1 MRNNKS
7 FLHCTAIAAIMLVF
21 TACSNDENFSE
32 QTNVPETIAPVVKGH
47 PLVISASIGGG
58 AQTRMSS
65 SEAANG
71 IKLEWEVGDKLYM
84 LTSTDNG
91 ATWADTYYTF
101 VATALSE
108 SGASKATFICDDFAF
123 PEGTTKV
130 KLIYTS
136 GAVAAK
142 TDLDKNA
149 QALGEQSGKIE
160 DIAKNIY
167 LETEALS
174 ATSEE
179 DVKNLTTTLVHAN
192 AVMKVVIAK
201 SDIAWGDNNYAPAE
215 ITMQLQSN
223 VKLAGT
229 TDNTII
235 IKNTSA
241 WDENSQIV
249 GHVVVCM
256 VGGEIGVNDRWIFST
271 KDNLGN
277 SLIKA
282 TASAKLL
289 VGGKRYNAPVTFK
302 TSDYFPLL
310 NNYFNP
316 AIWENGTFDE
326 ANKSFSTGAYGFS
339 GWSSEEGKG
348 FPTVWNLSNYHYLVI
363 KFADGSEHINAGANF
378 RMFDQIGYFSPAS
391 RTACDKDQVVVDLTQ
406 TLYKW
411 KDDATMEGTLDI
423 SNVITIGFWSFGPL
437 GETPRPIVIS
447 NMYLTNANP
456 DVPSG
461 VGNTEVEVPGI
472 DDSGEEAF

>member
-47 PLVISASIGGG
+47 PLAISASIGGG

-136 GAVAAK
+136 GTVAAK

-249 GHVVVCM
+249 ANIVVCM
-256 VGGEIGVNDRWIFST
+256 TGEAMGTSDRWIFST
-271 KDNLGN
+271 KDGLGN
-277 SLIKA
+277 SLVKA
-282 TASAKLL
+282 TTSAKLL
-289 VGGKRYNAPVTFK
+289 AGGKRYNAPVTFK
-302 TSDYFPLL
+302 TDDYFPLL
-310 NNYFNP
+310 NDHIT
-316 AIWENGTFDE
+316 ALSNGFIFDE
-326 ANKSFSTGAYGFS
+326 TEKSLATTMQYGVTGWDFRFIAHLNFSAYNYCVAEFESTGNGYSLQFYNSDIWYGSIENLETGLTSKKVALDLNAKKTNHQKPDETGEFFDKSDIWAVTFS
-339 GWSSEEGKG
+339 CTENNGEEDITNKI
-348 FPTVWNLSNYHYLVI
+348 VI
-363 KFADGSEHINAGANF
+363 KRI
-378 RMFDQIGYFSPAS
+378 
-391 RTACDKDQVVVDLTQ
+391 
-406 TLYKW
+406 
-411 KDDATMEGTLDI
+411 
-423 SNVITIGFWSFGPL
+423 
-437 GETPRPIVIS
+437 
-447 NMYLTNANP
+447 YLTTTDP

-461 VGNTEVEVPGI
+461 DGYTEVEVPGI

>member
-47 PLVISASIGGG
+47 PLAISASIGGG

-136 GAVAAK
+136 GTVAAK

-249 GHVVVCM
+249 ANIVVCM
-256 VGGEIGVNDRWIFST
+256 TGEAMGTSDRWIFST
-271 KDNLGN
+271 KDGLGN
-277 SLIKA
+277 SLVKA
-282 TASAKLL
+282 TTSAKLL
-289 VGGKRYNAPVTFK
+289 AGGKRYNAPVTF
-302 TSDYFPLL
+302 TTGDYFPLL
-310 NNYFNP
+310 SSYFVDY
-316 AIWENGTFDE
+316 AGEGSVDE
-326 ANKSFSTGAYGFS
+326 ATKTIITGAFGAS
-339 GWSSEEGKG
+339 GWNFENSPLNLSAYNYLVLESTTGSGKG
-348 FPTVWNLSNYHYLVI
+348 TQLRFFDDGGFWGGAQSQTTIDAPKAIFDLNNQEAVNDDAGTVTSLGRKIDKSNIRIACFWGFGGEGNKLVI
-363 KFADGSEHINAGANF
+363 NKI
-378 RMFDQIGYFSPAS
+378 
-391 RTACDKDQVVVDLTQ
+391 
-406 TLYKW
+406 
-411 KDDATMEGTLDI
+411 
-423 SNVITIGFWSFGPL
+423 
-437 GETPRPIVIS
+437 
-447 NMYLTNANP
+447 YLTTTKP

-461 VGNTEVEVPGI
+461 DGDTEVEVPGI